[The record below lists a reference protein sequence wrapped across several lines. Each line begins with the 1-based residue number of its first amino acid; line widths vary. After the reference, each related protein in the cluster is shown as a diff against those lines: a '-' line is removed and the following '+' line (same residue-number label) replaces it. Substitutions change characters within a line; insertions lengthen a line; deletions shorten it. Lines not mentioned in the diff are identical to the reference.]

1 MGPVFGLQGKLA
13 DWRREGFIDADQ
25 AERIAAFE
33 AGRGR
38 PKLALALA
46 VLGAFT
52 IGVGIIAIIAAN
64 WDEIPISLRLGLH
77 VAVNLGLGGTI
88 WYWARQHSPDLEA
101 RVEGGVLLLSLSTLG
116 LIAHIGQSFQL
127 QGTTA
132 GLLGGWL
139 LLATPFT
146 WALARGGL
154 NRWVWT
160 LGLFGWLLATLD
172 EHHHWL
178 NRHHLMTSCVALSA
192 AAFYALRAACP
203 PLPPAWARYCGQVSV
218 GAVIAGLT
226 IMLLI
231 VQPLH
236 GHAASAET
244 QIDALIGAGIGL
256 LALVAAHLLVPSDR
270 RGSLRIGLGLA
281 LALAPPLS
289 ILPLLLSGVT
299 GAIIT
304 GVAFCLYWIGLARL
318 ALMAHQT
325 NWFRLAVALIAVR
338 VFVAYLDAAG
348 GLMAT
353 GLGLVLAG
361 LVLIA
366 LAFGASRVMS
376 WGKGRGA

>member
-1 MGPVFGLQGKLA
+1 MGPVFGLQGKLV

-33 AGRGR
+33 AARGR
-38 PKLALALA
+38 PRLALALA

-64 WDEIPISLRLGLH
+64 WDAIPISLRLGLH
-77 VAVNLGLGGTI
+77 VAVNLALGGAV
-88 WYWARQHSPDLEA
+88 WFYARRPDPGLSG

-127 QGTTA
+127 QGSTA

-146 WALARGGL
+146 LALARGEL

-160 LGLFGWLLATLD
+160 LGLFAWLGFTMAEKADWLADHRLT
-172 EHHHWL
+172 
-178 NRHHLMTSCVALSA
+178 MTVLSLFLA
-192 AAFYALRAACP
+192 VLYGLRAAGP
-203 PLPPAWARYCGQVSV
+203 PLPPVWARHGGQVAAGAAILAASV
-218 GAVIAGLT
+218 MLLVVAPLLGDPATAETRTDAVLGAV
-226 IMLLI
+226 
-231 VQPLH
+231 
-236 GHAASAET
+236 
-244 QIDALIGAGIGL
+244 IGL
-256 LALVAAHLLVPSDR
+256 LALGGAHLLVPADR
-270 RGSLRIGLGLA
+270 RGAAAGLGLA
-281 LALAPPLS
+281 IALAPPLA
-289 ILPLLLSGVT
+289 ILPLLVTGVT
-299 GAIIT
+299 GAIAT

-318 ALMAHQT
+318 ALLAQRPT
-325 NWFRLAVALIAVR
+325 WFRVAVGLIAVR

-361 LVLIA
+361 LVLIGLA
-366 LAFGASRVMS
+366 LAARRVME
-376 WGKGRGA
+376 WGGGKRS